1 MMIKG
6 EYYIMKPMFKIY
18 FIFSFLIS
26 IIILYCLLSWQG
38 IVGFLYGIIYTII
51 AIIYV
56 VLMRGNAK
64 KDEEKNEH

>member
-1 MMIKG
+1 MTKG

-26 IIILYCLLSWQG
+26 IIILYCLLSWKG

-51 AIIYV
+51 AVIYV
-56 VLMRGNAK
+56 ALMRGNAK

>member
-1 MMIKG
+1 MIKG

-51 AIIYV
+51 AVIYV

-64 KDEEKNEH
+64 KDKEKNEH

>member
-1 MMIKG
+1 
-6 EYYIMKPMFKIY
+6 MKPMFKVY

-51 AIIYV
+51 AVIYV

>member
-1 MMIKG
+1 
-6 EYYIMKPMFKIY
+6 MKPMFKIY

-51 AIIYV
+51 AVIYV

-64 KDEEKNEH
+64 KDKEKNEH

>member
-1 MMIKG
+1 
-6 EYYIMKPMFKIY
+6 MKPMFKIY

-51 AIIYV
+51 AVIYV

>member
-51 AIIYV
+51 AVIYI

-64 KDEEKNEH
+64 KDKEKNEH

>member
-1 MMIKG
+1 MIKG

-51 AIIYV
+51 AVIYI

-64 KDEEKNEH
+64 KDKEKNEH

>member
-1 MMIKG
+1 
-6 EYYIMKPMFKIY
+6 MKPMFKIY

-51 AIIYV
+51 AVIYV

-64 KDEEKNEH
+64 KDEEKNEY

>member
-1 MMIKG
+1 
-6 EYYIMKPMFKIY
+6 MKPIFKIY

-26 IIILYCLLSWQG
+26 IIILYCILSWQG

-51 AIIYV
+51 AVIYV

-64 KDEEKNEH
+64 KDEEKNEY

>member
-1 MMIKG
+1 
-6 EYYIMKPMFKIY
+6 MKPMFKIY

-26 IIILYCLLSWQG
+26 IIILYCILSWQG

-51 AIIYV
+51 AVIYV

-64 KDEEKNEH
+64 KDEEKNEY

>member
-1 MMIKG
+1 
-6 EYYIMKPMFKIY
+6 MKPMFKIY

-26 IIILYCLLSWQG
+26 IIILYCILSWQG

-51 AIIYV
+51 AVIYV

>member
-1 MMIKG
+1 
-6 EYYIMKPMFKIY
+6 MKPMFKIY

-51 AIIYV
+51 AVIYI

-64 KDEEKNEH
+64 KDKEKNEH

>member
-1 MMIKG
+1 MIKG

-26 IIILYCLLSWQG
+26 IIILYCILSWQG

-51 AIIYV
+51 AVIYV

-64 KDEEKNEH
+64 KDEEKNEY